1 MFPSDSTADVIHV
14 YTVSTEELIHIHIS
28 ILCFPSTSL
37 WARSVSLGTSASRRT
52 SLATCWW
59 TSRRTL
65 WRRWSALASWC
76 PSLSDFPWWSC
87 PAVRPLTPCFLSSRW
102 AQVLAVNRLYGECR
116 WFEDLNTSSWD
127 FIYLFPLIS
136 IPFSVSQQKDG
147 TFAAGGYMPP
157 LRFKAITL
165 CIVFGTML
173 GGILI
178 PNGTSCVCV
187 RTIRHELKLYVCS
200 LTAGL

>member
-1 MFPSDSTADVIHV
+1 MLV
-14 YTVSTEELIHIHIS
+14 
-28 ILCFPSTSL
+28 
-37 WARSVSLGTSASRRT
+37 
-52 SLATCWW
+52 
-59 TSRRTL
+59 
-65 WRRWSALASWC
+65 
-76 PSLSDFPWWSC
+76 
-87 PAVRPLTPCFLSSRW
+87 
-102 AQVLAVNRLYGECR
+102 VNQLYGECR
-116 WFEDLNTSSWD
+116 WFEDLDTSSSD
-127 FIYLFPLIS
+127 LIHLFSLIL
-136 IPFSVSQQKDG
+136 IPVSVLQQKDG